1 VGRCAIEGALIRTYD
16 GGPSAPAGGRDVTEK
31 ARDTQPRA
39 PDSPNHADSVPG
51 TLVPGRTCGTCS
63 LCCKV
68 YAVPELSKPVGRWCT
83 FSVRGGGCSNHENR
97 PDVCRQFFCS
107 WRFDP
112 HLGPE
117 WKPEVCRFVMSAD
130 QAYQALTVSV
140 DPGMPTAWKREP
152 YYSTLK
158 KFSDVFFR
166 INRKLLVNL
175 NGHVTVV
182 LPDRDVP
189 LGMIV
194 PGEEIIVWREGL
206 TYGARLRRDLNQAK
220 PGVAPPH
227 SGSM

>member
-1 VGRCAIEGALIRTYD
+1 MQQVTDETREPSG
-16 GGPSAPAGGRDVTEK
+16 SAPLDQSE
-31 ARDTQPRA
+31 P
-39 PDSPNHADSVPG
+39 P

-68 YAVPELSKPVGRWCT
+68 YAVPELNKPVGRWCVY
-83 FSVRGGGCSNHENR
+83 SVRGGGCSNHLNR
-97 PDVCRQFFCS
+97 PHVCRQFFCS

-130 QAYQALTVSV
+130 PAYQALTVSV

-152 YYSTLK
+152 YYGMLK
-158 KFSDVFFR
+158 RFSEAFFR
-166 INRKLLVNL
+166 IDRKILVNL

-189 LGMIV
+189 LGLIV
-194 PGEEIIVWREGL
+194 PGEEIVVWREGSA
-206 TYGARLRRDLNQAK
+206 YGARLRRDLDAASNPTASAR
-220 PGVAPPH
+220 PGSA
-227 SGSM
+227 